1 MTYWPK
7 NKKNMNQETDMPVT
21 SVTTDPENLTMT
33 LVAQFP
39 VPVER
44 LWDAFTQPAQLERFW
59 GPPGWPASFTHHNFT
74 VGGTASYHM
83 TSPSG
88 EKAAGHWEFL
98 AIDPPH
104 SFEVTDAFIRDDGS
118 INPDLPTMRMTFE
131 FSQIAEGAELR
142 NVTYFTS
149 MEGLQQVVDM
159 GAIEGATMAM
169 NQLDRVFVSLR
180 EFAQGKG
187 TQVDILSDNHVL
199 FTRLIDAPRDLVWK
213 AYTTPDLVQRWLL
226 GPDGWTMPICEVDL
240 RVGGEYRY
248 GWEPESGGEGEA
260 FGFHGTTLLVDSER
274 YRWVVTEQMTGMDHP
289 PTTNDLSLV
298 EEDGATLLTILVE
311 YPDMATRDMILA
323 TGMVDGMERSFE
335 RLDEI
340 VG

>member
-1 MTYWPK
+1 
-7 NKKNMNQETDMPVT
+7 
-21 SVTTDPENLTMT
+21 
-33 LVAQFP
+33 
-39 VPVER
+39 
-44 LWDAFTQPAQLERFW
+44 
-59 GPPGWPASFTHHNFT
+59 
-74 VGGTASYHM
+74 
-83 TSPSG
+83 
-88 EKAAGHWEFL
+88 
-98 AIDPPH
+98 
-104 SFEVTDAFIRDDGS
+104 
-118 INPDLPTMRMTFE
+118 
-131 FSQIAEGAELR
+131 
-142 NVTYFTS
+142 
-149 MEGLQQVVDM
+149 
-159 GAIEGATMAM
+159 MAM
-169 NQLDRVFVSLR
+169 NQLDRVLVSLR

-213 AYTTPDLVQRWLL
+213 AYTTPDLVQHWLL

-298 EEDGATLLTILVE
+298 EEDGATLLSILVL
-311 YPDMATRDMILA
+311 YPDVAVRDMVLA

-335 RLDEI
+335 RLDEM